1 MASNDVHAAA
11 RRCHDEF
18 IGKMRVLLHIH
29 ESDAD
34 FGKHVMKPSQLHEL
48 LISELHALLN
58 MHAMMRGPVHIRS
71 PATGTFTALSFD
83 ADSQPITEEQFDKE
97 RNEIIAEHEKKFE
110 QLQSEVIACN
120 VAMRELAA
128 PHGLTA
134 TDLYAEINRRAG
146 F

>member
-11 RRCHDEF
+11 RRRHDEF
-18 IGKMRVLLHIH
+18 IGKMRVLLQIP
-29 ESDAD
+29 ECDAG
-34 FGKHVMKPSQLHEL
+34 FGKHVMKPSQLHEM
-48 LISELHALLN
+48 LIDRLHARLY
-58 MHAMMRGPVHIRS
+58 MHAMTRGPVHIRN

-83 ADSQPITEEQFDKE
+83 ADSKPITEEQFDKE
-97 RNEIIAEHEKKFE
+97 RKEIMAAHEKKFE

-134 TDLYAEINRRAG
+134 NELYDEINRRAG

>member
-11 RRCHDEF
+11 RRRHDEF
-18 IGKMRVLLHIH
+18 IGKMRVLLHVH
-29 ESDAD
+29 ESDTV
-34 FGKHVMKPSQLHEL
+34 FGMCVMKPSQLHEL
-48 LISELHALLN
+48 LINELHARLN
-58 MHAMMRGPVHIRS
+58 MHAMMRGPIHSAADR
-71 PATGTFTALSFD
+71 TLMALSLD
-83 ADSQPITEEQFDKE
+83 ADSKPITEEQFDKE
-97 RNEIIAEHEKKFE
+97 RKEIMAAHEKKFE
-110 QLQSEVIACN
+110 QLQSEVTACN

>member
-1 MASNDVHAAA
+1 MASNGVHAAA
-11 RRCHDEF
+11 RRIHDEF
-18 IGKMRVLLHIH
+18 IGKMRVLLHVP
-29 ESDAD
+29 EGDAD
-34 FGKHVMKPSQLHEL
+34 FGKHVMKPSQLHAM
-48 LISELHALLN
+48 LIDELHARLN
-58 MHAMMRGPVHIRS
+58 MHAMMRGPIYK
-71 PATGTFTALSFD
+71 PADRTLMALSFD
-83 ADSQPITEEQFDKE
+83 ADSKPITEEQFEKE
-97 RNEIIAEHEKKFE
+97 RKEIMADHDKKFD

>member
-18 IGKMRVLLHIH
+18 IGKMRVLLHVH
-29 ESDAD
+29 ESDTV
-34 FGKHVMKPSQLHEL
+34 FGMCVMKPSQLHEL
-48 LISELHALLN
+48 LINELHARLN
-58 MHAMMRGPVHIRS
+58 MHAMMRGPIYS
-71 PATGTFTALSFD
+71 PADRRLMALSLD
-83 ADSQPITEEQFDKE
+83 ADSKAITEEQFDKE
-97 RNEIIAEHEKKFE
+97 RREIMAAHEKKFE
-110 QLQSEVIACN
+110 QLQSEVTACN

>member
-18 IGKMRVLLHIH
+18 IGKMRVMLQIP
-29 ESDAD
+29 ECDTV
-34 FGKHVMKPSQLHEL
+34 FGKHVMKPSQLHEM
-48 LISELHALLN
+48 LIDRLHARLDL
-58 MHAMMRGPVHIRS
+58 HAMMRGPIYS
-71 PATGTFTALSFD
+71 PADRTLMALNLD
-83 ADSQPITEEQFDKE
+83 ADSKAITEEQFDKE
-97 RNEIIAEHEKKFE
+97 RKEIMAAHEKKFE

>member
-18 IGKMRVLLHIH
+18 IGKMRVLLHVH
-29 ESDAD
+29 EGDAG
-34 FGKHVMKPSQLHEL
+34 FGKHVMKPSQLHEM
-48 LISELHALLN
+48 LIDQLHARLDL
-58 MHAMMRGPVHIRS
+58 HAMMRGPIHSTADR
-71 PATGTFTALSFD
+71 TLMALSLD
-83 ADSQPITEEQFDKE
+83 ADSKAITEEQFDKE
-97 RNEIIAEHEKKFE
+97 RKEIMAAHEKKFE